1 MVFKRR
7 DKLSW
12 GRWFA
17 EGIYPR
23 AGWKRA
29 SAYIGHRLKRLPGSP
44 YHIARGLGVGV
55 YISFTPFFGFH
66 FVTAAILATL
76 FRGSILAA
84 ILGTFFGNPVTFPF
98 IAGGCLTL
106 GHLFLNGDLDVDPD
120 PQNHKA
126 ILTVFALAAT
136 DFWTN
141 FKAIFTSDGADWSNL
156 KQFFRDLFLPYLVGG
171 TIPGI
176 VGGVIAYF
184 LSRPLIEAYQKRRKG
199 VMLRRWKERKSKSGK
214 KADGAR

>member
-1 MVFKRR
+1 
-7 DKLSW
+7 
-12 GRWFA
+12 
-17 EGIYPR
+17 
-23 AGWKRA
+23 
-29 SAYIGHRLKRLPGSP
+29 
-44 YHIARGLGVGV
+44 
-55 YISFTPFFGFH
+55 
-66 FVTAAILATL
+66 
-76 FRGSILAA
+76 
-84 ILGTFFGNPVTFPF
+84 
-98 IAGGCLTL
+98 
-106 GHLFLNGDLDVDPD
+106 
-120 PQNHKA
+120 NHKA